1 MPRPPSLPRRPV
13 PARSRLASG
22 AVFAVAL
29 AFGTRPSHAEPAT
42 RSEPA
47 KTAAEAG
54 HPLRAIL
61 ELETVLLLGWVYY
74 LTTADLPR
82 QFDVDYRWDTFR
94 RKISGQSFAFDTNH
108 FGTNF
113 VGHPL
118 GGAGYY
124 LSARSNG
131 VGTLGSSAAAF
142 AGSALWELFGEVR
155 EEISMN
161 DTVTTPSAGIAIG
174 ETTFQVA
181 RFFDRSEDTF
191 VHRSLGL
198 LLGPFTTFNDAIDGS
213 KPQRVNAGYPDDV
226 WHRVVTRASLLNVYE
241 ASGDVHPEAEFHGEV
256 RVENFV
262 PPRTATELNVDHF
275 DDGNVVQLR
284 VQLGASDAGLSRVEV
299 TTQSVL
305 TGINYAAARD
315 AAHAEF
321 GYLGLGM
328 GFFYTARSYE
338 RRVDQPLNR
347 LAAVRP
353 LGLATGH
360 HVRRGDLT
368 LDTWLVGGPA
378 FGGVDALV
386 LTEEQLLDPR
396 LPPVARMH
404 GYYLGWGASSEAEVR
419 LGYKDFRWGGSM
431 SLDAYRSSHA
441 PGTPAVTRMVDT
453 HRQVNAHFG
462 YHVPGTNVEL
472 GAYWIMRER
481 SGTVDQRHRDFTEHS
496 SGLQIS
502 SLGN

>member
-1 MPRPPSLPRRPV
+1 MPRPSSTQRSHVSAPSRWGSAVAIAL
-13 PARSRLASG
+13 ALAS
-22 AVFAVAL
+22 ASRSSSAETEVSRPEKNL
-29 AFGTRPSHAEPAT
+29 AE
-42 RSEPA
+42 
-47 KTAAEAG
+47 EA
-54 HPLRAIL
+54 HPLRAVL
-61 ELETVLLLGWVYY
+61 ELESVLLLGWVYY

-161 DTVTTPSAGIAIG
+161 DTVTTPTAGIAIG

-191 VHRSLGL
+191 IHRSLGL
-198 LLGPFTTFNDAIDGS
+198 LLDPFTTFNDAIDGREP
-213 KPQRVNAGYPDDV
+213 KRVNAGYPDDV
-226 WHRVVTRASLLNVYE
+226 WHRVWTRASLLNVYE
-241 ASGDVHPEAEFHGEV
+241 PSGDVHPEVEFHGDV
-256 RVENFV
+256 RVENFA
-262 PPRTATELNVDHF
+262 PPKKATKLNVDHF
-275 DDGNVVQLR
+275 DDGNAVQLR
-284 VQLGASDAGLSRVEV
+284 VQLAASDAGLSRVEV

-305 TGINYAAARD
+305 TGISYAAARD
-315 AAHAEF
+315 AANAEF

-338 RRVDQPLNR
+338 RRTDGPLNR

-353 LGLATGH
+353 LGIATGH

-368 LDTWLVGGPA
+368 LDAWLVGGPG

-386 LTEEQLLDPR
+386 LTEDQLLDPR

-404 GYYLGWGASSEAEVR
+404 GYYLGWGASSEAEVK

-431 SLDAYRSSHA
+431 SFDSYRSSQA
-441 PGTPAVTRMVDT
+441 PGTPAVTRMLDT
-453 HRQVNAHFG
+453 YRQANAHFG

-472 GAYWIMRER
+472 GAYWIMRDR
-481 SGTVDQRHRDFTEHS
+481 SGTVDQQHRDFIEHS

-502 SLGN
+502 TLGK